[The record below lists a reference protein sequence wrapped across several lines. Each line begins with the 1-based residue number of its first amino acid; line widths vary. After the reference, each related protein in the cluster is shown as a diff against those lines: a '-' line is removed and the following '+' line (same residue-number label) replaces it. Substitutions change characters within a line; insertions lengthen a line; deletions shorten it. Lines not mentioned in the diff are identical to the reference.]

1 MNNKH
6 KHEHCNHEGHLH
18 YCEHCN
24 VVYCDACGQEFP
36 EKIVNIVEKIVKK
49 EDPYTLPWVRYDV
62 NGVPPLTT
70 SCGNTDYASTVSKH
84 KTHTP

>member
-1 MNNKH
+1 MTDKH

-36 EKIVNIVEKIVKK
+36 EKITYWYTV
-49 EDPYTLPWVRYDV
+49 PYYTGNWPTTIPTEPYRITCESNTSTGMIYD
-62 NGVPPLTT
+62 GITPL
-70 SCGNTDYASTVSKH
+70 H
-84 KTHTP
+84 KHTP